1 LRDIIRPTLCLG
13 AHDEDASVSVI
24 SPIDRSSFEPAYA
37 QVARLLRDRIATG
50 EYRSGDRLPSEAELC
65 DTYQVSPMTVRRAV
79 TQLVRE
85 GVATTEQGRGT
96 FVKAP
101 ELSAATFDL
110 RDLSRYLEDPGIEVR
125 ILEARIVSPTQRV
138 GDKLA
143 VGAEARVIGIK
154 RLLTRDEQPIFYHSE
169 YLVFDPARPL
179 VEAELGVTSLQ
190 GLFAGSGGSTLKYG
204 RLTLHASAL
213 TPSEAA
219 HLGEDAGT
227 LAWVVEHLFFDFSD
241 RPESWGRFICRADR
255 LSFSTTVGVVHSTGG
270 RGKGHRDE
278 RRA

>member
-1 LRDIIRPTLCLG
+1 MLL
-13 AHDEDASVSVI
+13 VNVV
-24 SPIDRSSFEPAYA
+24 SPIDRSSFEPPYS

-65 DTYQVSPMTVRRAV
+65 DAYQVSPMTVRRAV
-79 TQLVRE
+79 TLLVQE

-110 RDLSRYLEDPGIEVR
+110 GDLRRYLEDPGIEVR

-138 GDKLA
+138 GEKLA
-143 VGAEARVIGIK
+143 VDDEARVIGIK
-154 RLLTRDEQPIFYHSE
+154 RLLTRDEMPVFYHSE

-213 TPSEAA
+213 TQSEAA
-219 HLGEDAGT
+219 HLGEAAGT
-227 LAWVVEHLFFDFSD
+227 LAWVVEHLFFDFND

-255 LSFSTTVGVVHSTGG
+255 LSFSTTVGVVHSA
-270 RGKGHRDE
+270 
-278 RRA
+278 RRARKGTAV